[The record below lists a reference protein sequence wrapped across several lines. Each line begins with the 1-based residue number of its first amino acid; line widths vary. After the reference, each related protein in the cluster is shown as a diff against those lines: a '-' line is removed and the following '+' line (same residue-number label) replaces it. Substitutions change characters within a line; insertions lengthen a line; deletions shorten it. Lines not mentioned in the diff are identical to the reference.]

1 MKNNEKCEKILQNRE
16 KQYNMKNWIKQQ
28 ILRKLKMKN
37 DLKIA
42 YIIVITQLSNVN
54 PKNQRENVWTWLWK
68 FYLEF
73 KFELQQ
79 GSKSGQRLEVKVHY
93 KGTIAGYS
101 ITDWKYEAA

>member
-42 YIIVITQLSNVN
+42 YIIVKS
-54 PKNQRENVWTWLWK
+54 WLI
-68 FYLEF
+68 
-73 KFELQQ
+73 Q
-79 GSKSGQRLEVKVHY
+79 
-93 KGTIAGYS
+93 
-101 ITDWKYEAA
+101 AA